1 MLLPISS
8 GCFGESNESEVIE
21 DSGYPSVWD
30 RYDIEY
36 QMDDVFSR
44 VTINGTYEVDE
55 VRSVY
60 IEVDIPASHGGCA
73 TNVPTDCLVHL
84 GLWLPVIEGCDWDS
98 DNLTEERKVAAI
110 AEIGPY

>member
-1 MLLPISS
+1 MRKCNGWFIILVMLLPISS

-44 VTINGTYEVDE
+44 VTINGTY
-55 VRSVY
+55 
-60 IEVDIPASHGGCA
+60 
-73 TNVPTDCLVHL
+73 
-84 GLWLPVIEGCDWDS
+84 
-98 DNLTEERKVAAI
+98 
-110 AEIGPY
+110 